1 MEKGGVFAWWCRVQ
15 ERGALRRH
23 RDRPKNGFQPAAT
36 PFGLERGWRSM
47 GRAGTCSRAHGL
59 D

>member
-1 MEKGGVFAWWCRVQ
+1 MEKGGYMLGGVA

-23 RDRPKNGFQPAAT
+23 LHRPKNGFQPAAT
-36 PFGLERGWRSM
+36 PFGLEGGGWRSL
-47 GRAGTCSRAHGL
+47 GRVGTCSRVHRL